1 MRQEGET
8 LKNRKNIIA
17 GLALTLG
24 IGAGL
29 GGFCLAT
36 GNCQPP
42 EKAPPAAEQS
52 NRKTGNAAKKIQWY
66 TSLDEAIKQASV
78 EDKLIFVDF
87 HATWCP
93 PCKLMEQQTFT
104 NKAFIA
110 ASQDWV
116 MAKVDTDKDP
126 DTAIKY
132 GVAGLPTLAVLH
144 PDGKPVAGV
153 SGYHSAG
160 ELQQFM
166 QAARAQAGKE

>member
-1 MRQEGET
+1 M
-8 LKNRKNIIA
+8 KKRKNIIA

-24 IGAGL
+24 TAAVL
-29 GGFCLAT
+29 GGFCLTT

-42 EKAPPAAEQS
+42 EKEAPTVESTSRSSGKAP
-52 NRKTGNAAKKIQWY
+52 KKIQWH
-66 TSLDEAIKQASV
+66 TSLDGAVKQASL

-93 PCKLMEQQTFT
+93 PCKLMDQQTFSS
-104 NKAFIA
+104 KEFIA

-116 MAKVDTDKDP
+116 MAKIDTDKDT

-132 GVAGLPTLAVLH
+132 GVTGLPTLAVLH

-153 SGYHSAG
+153 SGFHSAG

-166 QAARAQAGKE
+166 QAARIEAGKE